1 MFLQM
6 KTTSSNRLVAFWGN
20 DMAVD
25 SAESVSVSESLLL
38 QTGVSLVND
47 DLGLGFS
54 NRQFIPTLPE
64 DEPQSAE
71 LILYTFSLKMYPFS
85 CTPFLP

>member
-6 KTTSSNRLVAFWGN
+6 KTTSSHRLVAFWGN
-20 DMAVD
+20 DMTVD

-38 QTGVSLVND
+38 LTGVSLVND
-47 DLGLGFS
+47 DLGFS